1 MKSLANSFTKRHTH
15 CWTESIVQFVVRCG
29 ADGLPYNWL
38 TTVFAEPNTPDKKEA
53 PDALYDVPN
62 PAAPPAP
69 PPPPLPGQNG
79 GGQYASSRENTTSS
93 NKANTLPPESGH
105 SSRASSFST

>member
-1 MKSLANSFTKRHTH
+1 MIIHVKDNIHYYD
-15 CWTESIVQFVVRCG
+15 SII
-29 ADGLPYNWL
+29 LS
-38 TTVFAEPNTPDKKEA
+38 AEPNTPDKKEA

-79 GGQYASSRENTTSS
+79 SSGHYASSRENSSS
-93 NKANTLPPESGH
+93 NNKASTLPSESGR